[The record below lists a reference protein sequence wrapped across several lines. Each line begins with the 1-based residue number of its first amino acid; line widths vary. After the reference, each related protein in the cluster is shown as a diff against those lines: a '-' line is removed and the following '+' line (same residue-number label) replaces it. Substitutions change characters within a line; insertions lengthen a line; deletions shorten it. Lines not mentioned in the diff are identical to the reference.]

1 MTLWEYM
8 NKEHGLILVD
18 SEIQEIL
25 SLARQEI
32 ALPDEEEYMDQS
44 CLLIK
49 QGIGDPTDLK
59 GKWEQQGW
67 LKACKWYENK
77 VRNPYPQTI
86 RFNK

>member
-8 NKEHGLILVD
+8 NKEHGLSLLD

-32 ALPDEEEYMDQS
+32 ELLTIDDIKEQFPDSDWTTHDLMMARQEGAEWAL
-44 CLLIK
+44 
-49 QGIGDPTDLK
+49 
-59 GKWEQQGW
+59 
-67 LKACKWYENK
+67 AK

-86 RFNK
+86 RFEK